1 MKKKRMAVLAA
12 ALAAVVTVGALAA
25 TLGSADDPLVTLSY
39 LTQVFRPQAV
49 DSAADEAQAQVAA
62 YQSSVRNQVSQAEQT
77 MEQTEESLNALVGS
91 DAFAARV
98 AEQAGLDDPE
108 GVEQTRWQTVT
119 LSSDQRLS
127 AEEGTQVLLR
137 TGTAQ
142 AAGALV
148 DLTGGQSLAS
158 GGALQANH
166 LYLLPQ
172 DGGCLTA
179 TGAAT
184 VLVRGAY
191 TIA

>member
-1 MKKKRMAVLAA
+1 MKKKRMAVLAV

-49 DSAADEAQAQVAA
+49 DSAADEAQDQVAA
-62 YQSSVRNQVSQAEQT
+62 YQSSVSNQVSRAEQT
-77 MEQTEESLNALVGS
+77 MEQTEENLNALVGS

-108 GVEQTRWQTVT
+108 GIEQTLWQTVT
-119 LSSDQRLS
+119 LSSGQTLT
-127 AEEGTQVLLR
+127 AGEGTQVLLR
-137 TGTAQ
+137 AGTAQ
-142 AAGALV
+142 AGGALV
-148 DLTGGQSLAS
+148 DLTGGKSLAA

-172 DGGCLTA
+172 DGACLTA
-179 TGAAT
+179 TGAVTA
-184 VLVRGAY
+184 LVRGSY